1 MLERD
6 FVALGDVLRDGAR
19 ADRDRI
25 ALIFEGSTRYSYGDL
40 DRRSNQ
46 VANMLRAAG
55 IGKGDRV
62 AILAKNCVAY
72 VDVLFGVAKLG
83 AIFTLINWRLSPA
96 EIGYILNDS
105 GAAALFADQALAASI
120 MPKDL
125 DCVSLIVLDDSDSEQ
140 GYSHRLATASEED
153 PRVPVSRADIAML
166 VYTSGTTGHPKG
178 AMLSH
183 GSFIRHCGLDEP
195 GVPNWVALAP
205 HDVGLLVLPLFHIGS
220 IEPLLRLLFTRA
232 TVVLHGEFNAARFLV
247 DMQRHRA
254 TMLALV
260 PTALQIVLNHP
271 DSAAADFSHVT
282 RFFYGASP
290 IPLGLLQEA
299 LARLPCD
306 FIQAYGMT
314 ETGGTCVML
323 APQDHLDPTA
333 PRLRAAGRPVLGAEL
348 KVVDAEGTVVGPGIV
363 GEILV
368 RGSGVMS
375 GYWNRP
381 EATAESLDAE
391 GWLHSGDAG
400 YIDEDGYVY
409 IHDRIKDMICS
420 GGENIYPAEVESAVY
435 GHPDVAEV
443 AVVGVPDSQWGESV
457 KAVVVAKPGHE
468 VDAADVIAWAR
479 GRIAS
484 YKAPKSVDVISELPK
499 NAAGKILR
507 RTIKARYWMHQDRMV
522 N

>member
-6 FVALGDVLRDGAR
+6 FVGLGDVLRDAAR
-19 ADRDRI
+19 ACGDKP
-25 ALIFEGSTRYSYGDL
+25 ALIFEGSTSYSYGDL

-46 VANMLRAAG
+46 VAHMLRAAG
-55 IGKGDRV
+55 VGKGDRV

-83 AIFTLINWRLSPA
+83 AIFTLINWRLAPA
-96 EIGYILNDS
+96 EIGYILRDS
-105 GAAALFADQALAASI
+105 GASALFADQALAANV

-125 DCVSLIVLDDSDSEQ
+125 DSLSLIILDDAESEH
-140 GYSHRLATASEED
+140 GYRRRLAAASGED
-153 PRVPVSRADIAML
+153 PRVPVSRDDTAML

-195 GVPNWVALAP
+195 GVPHWVAVAP
-205 HDVGLLVLPLFHIGS
+205 DDVGLLVLPLFHIGS

-232 TVVLHGEFNAARFLV
+232 TVVLHSEFNPARFLA
-247 DMQRHRA
+247 DMQRYRT

-299 LARLPCD
+299 LTRLPCD

-323 APQDHLDPTA
+323 APEDHLDA
-333 PRLRAAGRPVLGAEL
+333 ASPRLRAAGRPVLGAEL
-348 KVVDAEGTVVGPGIV
+348 KVVNAEGAAVGPHNV

-381 EATAESLDAE
+381 EATAETLDSE

-400 YIDEDGYVY
+400 YFDEDGYVY

-435 GHPDVAEV
+435 GHPDIAEV
-443 AVVGVPDSQWGESV
+443 AVVGVPDAQWGESV
-457 KAVVVAKPGHE
+457 KALVVAKPGHQ
-468 VDAADVIAWAR
+468 VDAADVIDWAR

-507 RTIKARYWMHQDRMV
+507 RALKARYWTHQDRMV